1 MPGTRV
7 TVVGAGVI
15 GSATALELA
24 RRGLAVTVLDRGGIA
39 AGCSRGNAGW
49 LTPCFSTPLPAPGV
63 LTGSLKWLLDP
74 ESPLRIAP
82 SLRPDWLRW
91 MARFVASAR
100 ATPYQAGTE
109 ALLALSRYSF
119 QAYRALD
126 AGAPGSF
133 GFAQR
138 GLLLVAQDPHVLAH
152 AAMEAERMGR
162 LGIRWERLDPD
173 EVRSLEPA
181 LRLPVAGGIFYP
193 DEAHCEPELAVRA
206 LARAAEAAGARFA
219 TAEVL
224 GFDLGN
230 GRVTA
235 LHTTAGKVESDQ
247 VVLATGSWSK
257 TLGRALGLRLPV
269 LGGKGYTVL
278 LEDVAPL
285 PSLPI
290 KLYEPRVAL
299 TPRATGLRVAG
310 TLELVDGDESVS
322 RRRVEAVLR
331 AGLAALGVK
340 ETPRIV
346 EVWRGLRPC
355 TPDGLPII
363 GRARGIDNLV
373 LATGHQMCGLH
384 TAPGT
389 ARLAADLLM
398 GAPPTFDPRPFR
410 ADRF

>member
-1 MPGTRV
+1 MPKTRV
-7 TVVGAGVI
+7 IVVGAGII
-15 GSATALELA
+15 GSAIALELA
-24 RRGLAVTVLDRGGIA
+24 RRGLEVTVLDRGGVG

-82 SLRPDWLRW
+82 SLKPEWFLW
-91 MARFVASAR
+91 MARFMASAR
-100 ATPYQAGTE
+100 AAPYQAGTE

-119 QAYRALD
+119 DAYRALD
-126 AGAPGSF
+126 AEAPGSF
-133 GFAQR
+133 GFTQR

-152 AAMEAERMGR
+152 AATEAERMGR
-162 LGIRWERLDPD
+162 LGVRSERLDPGA
-173 EVRSLEPA
+173 VRSLEPS
-181 LRLPVAGGIFYP
+181 LRLSVAGGVFYP
-193 DEAHCEPELAVRA
+193 DEAHCEPLLAVQA
-206 LARAAEAAGARFA
+206 VARAAEAASARFM

-224 GFDLGN
+224 GFEVTG
-230 GRVTA
+230 GRLRS
-235 LHTTAGKVESDQ
+235 LHSTAGKLEADH

-257 TLGRALGLRLPV
+257 RVGRALGLRLPV

-278 LEDVAPL
+278 LEDVGPR
-285 PSLPI
+285 PSRPI

-299 TPRATGLRVAG
+299 TPRATGLRVCG

-322 RRRVEAVLR
+322 RRRVDAVLR
-331 AGLAALGVK
+331 AGLAALGLQAA
-340 ETPRIV
+340 PRVV

-363 GRARGIDNLV
+363 AKAPGLENLV

-389 ARLAADLLM
+389 GRLAADLLT
-398 GAPPTFDPRPFR
+398 GATPPFEPTPFR

>member
-1 MPGTRV
+1 VASTRV
-7 TVVGAGVI
+7 TVVGAGII
-15 GSATALELA
+15 GAATALELA
-24 RRGLAVTVLDRGGIA
+24 RRGVDVTVLDRGGVG

-82 SLRPDWLRW
+82 SLRPDWFRW
-91 MARFVASAR
+91 MARFLASAR
-100 ATPYQAGTE
+100 PGPYQAGTE

-119 QAYRALD
+119 DAYRSLD
-126 AGAPGSF
+126 REAPGSF

-138 GLLLVAQDPHVLAH
+138 GLLVVARDPDVLAH
-152 AAMEAERMGR
+152 AAAEGERMGR
-162 LGIRWERLDPD
+162 LGVRAERLDPAG
-173 EVRSLEPA
+173 VRSLEPA
-181 LRLPVAGGIFYP
+181 LRLPVAGGVFYP
-193 DEAHCEPELAVRA
+193 DEAHCEPLLAVQA
-206 LARAAEAAGARFA
+206 VARAAETAGARFQ

-224 GFDLGN
+224 GFETEG
-230 GRVTA
+230 GRVAA
-235 LHTTAGKVESDQ
+235 LHTTAGRMEADH
-247 VVLATGSWSK
+247 VVLATGAWSK
-257 TLGRALGLRLPV
+257 SLGRALGLRLPV

-278 LEDVAPL
+278 LEDVAPR
-285 PSLPI
+285 PAVPI

-299 TPRATGLRVAG
+299 TPRANGLRIAG
-310 TLELVDGDESVS
+310 TLELVDGDERVS

-331 AGLAALGVK
+331 AGLTALGIDG
-340 ETPRIV
+340 TPRIV

-363 GRARGIDNLV
+363 GKAPAFANLV
-373 LATGHQMCGLH
+373 IATGHQMCGLH

-398 GAPPTFDPRPFR
+398 GAAPFFDPRPFR
-410 ADRF
+410 SDRF